1 MKRKLIFLI
10 AFVPFYILLTIILL
24 QVYWFNY
31 NPNFDTGLWPKFCHI
46 LSFILSIPLL
56 VPFIVTD
63 LGEYWPTWVQL
74 IPFILNALLWA
85 ILILLA
91 VALSK
96 RLRPKR
102 GKAPRPHPRA

>member
-1 MKRKLIFLI
+1 MRRKIIFLI
-10 AFVPFYILLTIILL
+10 TFVPLNILLTVILL

-63 LGEYWPTWVQL
+63 LGEYWPWPVQL
-74 IPFILNALLWA
+74 IPFIFNGIVWGIA
-85 ILILLA
+85 ILLVFA
-91 VALSK
+91 MAK
-96 RLRPKR
+96 RRRVKK
-102 GKAPRPHPRA
+102 GKQKK